1 MLVPGFIILYFYI
14 IPHFTWSLTSSWAL
28 ISCCWASCHQNSPRI
43 VWVLFL
49 IATNEPTSSLILSY
63 QQDITCLP
71 QNSPDLSNPAFSPWA
86 YVFIVFGKG
95 KFPLQTQRAWA
106 GFIWERLCCICP
118 AEISW
123 HFGIDVYGI
132 KGIKEV
138 VTTHIGQ
145 LYCLNLWQS
154 LAMYMLNRKKKS
166 EFLSFYLNIWGCN
179 HPGVCNFT

>member
-1 MLVPGFIILYFYI
+1 MQAPPSPNSCWACSLNLSSLKMPVCLLLLHSPFAFQKRNHHFSACPWFYHPIFTI
-14 IPHFTWSLTSSWAL
+14 IPHFTRSLTSSWVL
-28 ISCCWASCHQNSPRI
+28 ISCCWTSCHQNSPRI

-118 AEISW
+118 AGISW
-123 HFGIDVYGI
+123 HFGI
-132 KGIKEV
+132 EV
-138 VTTHIGQ
+138 D
-145 LYCLNLWQS
+145 
-154 LAMYMLNRKKKS
+154 R
-166 EFLSFYLNIWGCN
+166 F
-179 HPGVCNFT
+179 